1 MCILNCTG
9 IILHFADPI
18 LDCFYILDPQWIS
31 VVFQRVMEK
40 AKQESV
46 NGKIIGNFIG
56 RAKIVVKTLKE
67 GLQYILVLLNQ
78 ADRTL

>member
-1 MCILNCTG
+1 
-9 IILHFADPI
+9 
-18 LDCFYILDPQWIS
+18 
-31 VVFQRVMEK
+31 MEK

-56 RAKIVVKTLKE
+56 RAKIAVKTLKE
-67 GLQYILVLLNQ
+67 KLQYILVLLNQ